1 MLTSS
6 MPDPTAFETLLTQYR
21 TLCRYC
27 DQVFAAT
34 AEALRPHIRCA
45 KGCAA
50 CCTLESVVPLEAHVI
65 AAYLDAHPIEP
76 SPAPPVAR
84 PDNEDAPCVFLRQQA
99 CTIYPARPII
109 CRTHGLPL
117 RYPDQPGIDACPLN
131 FTDFDLSALDPQFVL
146 DMGRI
151 TDNLIRL
158 NLAFAVLTGQSETA
172 GERVAL
178 QRLIP

>member
-1 MLTSS
+1 
-6 MPDPTAFETLLTQYR
+6 MPDPAAFETLLTQYR

-45 KGCAA
+45 KGCDA

-76 SPAPPVAR
+76 PPAPPVAS
-84 PDNEDAPCVFLRQQA
+84 PDDRTPCVFLRQHA
-99 CTIYPARPII
+99 CAIYPVRPII

-131 FTDFDLSALDPQFVL
+131 CTDLDLTALDPQFVL
-146 DMGRI
+146 DMGHV

-158 NLAFAVLTGQSETA
+158 NLAFAVLTNQPPDTA

-178 QRLIP
+178 QRLMP